1 MLCLVLWHLSD
12 SVSFGSSAVD
22 TLSCVGV
29 EAPVPG
35 ESLHLFCRRKTS
47 SRLQPCGN
55 LVTRRE
61 PVPNTI
67 GCLVMVGSHR
77 WWWQCL
83 GSFQT
88 CLAFSL
94 GCACLSLL
102 ISVLHRCT
110 SSSSAPPLHP
120 VPTQSQDTGGG
131 SASDLYVLD
140 HGVRYFYSLLLV
152 LRTIWYIVRQMIDT
166 SYSLSE

>member
-55 LVTRRE
+55 LVTQRE

-67 GCLVMVGSHR
+67 GCLVMVGSPRRSH
-77 WWWQCL
+77 QCA
-83 GSFQT
+83 T
-88 CLAFSL
+88 A
-94 GCACLSLL
+94 
-102 ISVLHRCT
+102 LHFPST
-110 SSSSAPPLHP
+110 QSHTFA
-120 VPTQSQDTGGG
+120 PTQREDTGGG
-131 SASDLYVLD
+131 SASDSYVLD